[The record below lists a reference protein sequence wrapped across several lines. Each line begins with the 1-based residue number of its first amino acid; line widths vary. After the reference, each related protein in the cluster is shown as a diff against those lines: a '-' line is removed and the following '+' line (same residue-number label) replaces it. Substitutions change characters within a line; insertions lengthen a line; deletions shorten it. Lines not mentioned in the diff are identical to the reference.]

1 MVSEMDNLEEL
12 VKRYPSVRKILDFY
26 DSGCYG

>member
-12 VKRYPSVRKILDFY
+12 VKRYPSTRKILAFY
-26 DSGCYG
+26 DTGCYG